1 MEAEDAPGE
10 TSAAYEPS
18 PDGKR
23 AKSMVAALQLDTQ
36 ECLDRLDDL
45 DARLGVDRRKVHE
58 EYINSVR
65 ASVTTFVKRIEATPS
80 VSADAGRGLSDLDAR
95 IAAAKAEILAR
106 QETEAEAKRRHEEMV
121 RSMKHVENILKD
133 LDALAAAAGDDP
145 IQRDDTAEKLEAL
158 DEYKLRDDLQ
168 ARPTCHLRSLLLS
181 KVLQVQTSVSSRAS
195 LHPETLPAPKK
206 KSQKVRR
213 RRALCVGCSAR
224 RRGRR

>member
-65 ASVTTFVKRIEATPS
+65 ASVTTYVKRIEATPS

-168 ARPTCHLRSLLLS
+168 ARPT
-181 KVLQVQTSVSSRAS
+181 
-195 LHPETLPAPKK
+195 
-206 KSQKVRR
+206 
-213 RRALCVGCSAR
+213 
-224 RRGRR
+224 

>member
-121 RSMKHVENILKD
+121 RSISHVENILND

-168 ARPTCHLRSLLLS
+168 ARPT
-181 KVLQVQTSVSSRAS
+181 
-195 LHPETLPAPKK
+195 
-206 KSQKVRR
+206 
-213 RRALCVGCSAR
+213 
-224 RRGRR
+224 

>member
-45 DARLGVDRRKVHE
+45 DARLGVDRRKVHD

-65 ASVTTFVKRIEATPS
+65 ASVTTYVKRFEATPS

-121 RSMKHVENILKD
+121 RSLKQVEKILED

-145 IQRDDTAEKLEAL
+145 IQTDDTAEKLEAL
-158 DEYKLRDDLQ
+158 EEYKLRDDLQ
-168 ARPTCHLRSLLLS
+168 ARPT
-181 KVLQVQTSVSSRAS
+181 
-195 LHPETLPAPKK
+195 
-206 KSQKVRR
+206 
-213 RRALCVGCSAR
+213 
-224 RRGRR
+224 